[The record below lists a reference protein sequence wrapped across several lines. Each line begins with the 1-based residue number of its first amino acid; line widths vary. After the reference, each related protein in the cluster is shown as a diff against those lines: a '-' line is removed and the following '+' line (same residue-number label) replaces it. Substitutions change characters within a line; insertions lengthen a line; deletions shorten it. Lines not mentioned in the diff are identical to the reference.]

1 MRRARLHPLTPSP
14 IGEGES
20 DSRSPLSSRERG
32 PGGEVI
38 PRDITCLNSPRSSSL
53 AVRMARS
60 WRESLSRYRGFSRN
74 AWLYLISN
82 TIQAFSAGA
91 IGVVYTLFLNSA
103 GFGLPFIGVTLFV
116 ATAGGALAILPASAL
131 TRRYEW
137 RTMLLW
143 SDFIGGVA
151 IFLQ

>member
-1 MRRARLHPLTPSP
+1 
-14 IGEGES
+14 
-20 DSRSPLSSRERG
+20 
-32 PGGEVI
+32 
-38 PRDITCLNSPRSSSL
+38 
-53 AVRMARS
+53 MARFS
-60 WRESLSRYRGFSRN
+60 LRESLSRFRGFSRN

-91 IGVVYTLFLNSA
+91 IGVIYTLFLKAA

-131 TRRYEW
+131 TRRYGW

-151 IFLQ
+151 IFIQLIAPTPVVALMTSLGIGASVAIFLVLNSRSLAASSGPISVTRSSR